1 MNSLKD
7 LKMTESEIECGPKPE
22 VKDANMVIKVA
33 RSLMEIM
40 EMVPVFVY
48 QEEQQKVS
56 CDIQGCLFQKIENTF
71 VNVKTGKKVYHCGN
85 LEILL

>member
-56 CDIQGCLFQKIENTF
+56 CDIQGCLFQKMRIHLSPSKLE
-71 VNVKTGKKVYHCGN
+71 KKVYHCGN
-85 LEILL
+85 FEILL